1 MAFATEGCTR
11 IAICDRDTAGLA
23 QTRALIEEKQREASR
38 DRVEVEVI
46 TGNVASEESVAKMV
60 QTVVQR
66 WGRIDY
72 AVNSAGIH
80 ISPCRG
86 QGRGQSGLTL
96 WVGTGIQGPPKR
108 STEFE
113 VEEFD
118 SINSVNYRGLW
129 LCSRAQL
136 TQMLTQE
143 PLYTH
148 DGRPGNRGAIVH
160 VASQLGIVSRSHAGM
175 YIQRLQ

>member
-11 IAICDRDTAGLA
+11 IAIYDRDTAGLA
-23 QTRALIEEKQREASR
+23 QTRALIEEKQREASG

-80 ISPCRG
+80 LSASWPGKRAVWADFVG
-86 QGRGQSGLTL
+86 WHRNPRTSKTL
-96 WVGTGIQGPPKR
+96 DRV
-108 STEFE
+108 
-113 VEEFD
+113 
-118 SINSVNYRGLW
+118 
-129 LCSRAQL
+129 
-136 TQMLTQE
+136 
-143 PLYTH
+143 
-148 DGRPGNRGAIVH
+148 
-160 VASQLGIVSRSHAGM
+160 
-175 YIQRLQ
+175 